1 MTMDRCHLD
10 GKKKVSVWQH
20 LTVVDEPG
28 WMSWGCSMSLDEF
41 GVRWRW
47 VWMNELG
54 LLDESRWIR
63 STMKMSLDESTKLDE
78 SGWMRRWDEDESRWI
93 RSTMKM
99 SLDESRKLDE
109 MRWTPTRW
117 MNFQHTMKMDE
128 SMNFDEMRWV
138 EIRWRWGQDELKTDD
153 DTMKMSQSVRW
164 MSYRY
169 DEMIDCDARRGF
181 CSSRDDRFL
190 TSECNIF
197 IDHFKF
203 TWDFADFV

>member
-190 TSECNIF
+190 TS
-197 IDHFKF
+197 
-203 TWDFADFV
+203 A